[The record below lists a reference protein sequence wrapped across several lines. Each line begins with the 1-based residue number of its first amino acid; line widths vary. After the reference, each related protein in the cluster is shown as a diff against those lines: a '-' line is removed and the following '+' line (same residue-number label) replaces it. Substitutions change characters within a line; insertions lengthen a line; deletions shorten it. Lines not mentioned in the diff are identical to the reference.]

1 MASILRVIIDL
12 LAAAAPIITFIFT
25 LAERKEGKEK
35 RTASLLKDY
44 SEELHIS
51 PSLISY
57 WQELGHMA
65 TSSNKE
71 PGNIAFTPDM
81 RVCPAET
88 H

>member
-35 RTASLLKDY
+35 HTASLLKDY

-81 RVCPAET
+81 RVPS
-88 H
+88 